1 MKKATDNKYTVQLVT
16 VTPEMA
22 RKLLDTSPRNR
33 TINQKR
39 VDKYA
44 HDMIVGNWSP
54 ATMLIVDEDGHMV
67 DAHHRLLA
75 VIKAG
80 KPIEMVKFTGLDKRF
95 LPYIDTGR
103 SRSAGDMLAFI
114 EGLDGVKSLRNKS
127 ALVRVVC
134 LIKMHD
140 GSRIV
145 GFDEIANCM
154 LDNKDLVNASYEDF
168 LLVRPLGA
176 TVGVAA
182 AIYLIREA
190 NPACGN
196 VDKFVNELAYGEM
209 LQIGM
214 PTYALRNALFN
225 NNRTSGG
232 QRQLNDVYF
241 VLRAWKGYVSGEEM
255 KQLRRPKVY
264 DYKEDFQVAVAK

>member
-1 MKKATDNKYTVQLVT
+1 MKKATSNKYAVEIIT
-16 VTPEMA
+16 VTPEVA
-22 RKLLDTSPRNR
+22 KEILDTSLRNR
-33 TINQKR
+33 TVNQRR

-44 HDMIVGNWSP
+44 LDMASGNWSP
-54 ATMLIVDEDGHMV
+54 ATMLITDEDGHMV

-80 KPIEMVKFTGLDKRF
+80 KPVEMVKFTGLDKRF
-95 LPYIDTGR
+95 IPYIDTGR
-103 SRSAGDMLAFI
+103 PRSAGDMLAFI
-114 EGLDGVKSLRNKS
+114 EGLEGVKSLRNKS
-127 ALVRVVC
+127 ALVRVVL
-134 LIKMHD
+134 LIKSHD
-140 GSRIV
+140 WQRIV

-168 LLVRPLGA
+168 MLVRSLGS

-190 NPACGN
+190 NPSCSK
-196 VDKFVNELAYGEM
+196 VEKFINELAYGEM
-209 LQIGM
+209 IQNGM

-225 NNRTSGG
+225 NRASGG

-241 VLRAWKGYVSGEEM
+241 VLRAWSGYVNGEEI

-264 DYKEDFQVAVAK
+264 SYKEDFKVAVVR